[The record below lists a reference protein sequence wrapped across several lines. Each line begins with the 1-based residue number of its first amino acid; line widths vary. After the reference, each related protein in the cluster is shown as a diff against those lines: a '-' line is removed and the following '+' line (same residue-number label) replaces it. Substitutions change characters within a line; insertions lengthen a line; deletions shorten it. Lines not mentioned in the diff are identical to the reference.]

1 VERIIKTVE
10 QKIVKFILDKKLVNP
25 GDSLLVALSGGPD
38 SVFLLEFLL
47 KYKKRFNINV
57 AAFHLNHN
65 MRGREAGI
73 DEEFCK
79 ALAVKK
85 GVRFYSSSKNVKLF
99 AKRHRISLEE
109 AGRELRYR
117 ELFKIAKR
125 NDFTKIAT
133 AHNADDNTE
142 TVLLNLIKGAGLKG
156 LSGIPEKR
164 DKIIRPILIL
174 SKEEILSYLNKKKI
188 SYRTDSS
195 NFESD
200 YQRNY
205 IRNEIIPLIK
215 KKLNP
220 QFDSAILK
228 TSEIMKNI
236 SSFVEDQI
244 QSALQKTVVYKNRKI
259 VIDLRRLEEYDA
271 RFYGDLFRKAAKKY
285 FDVELENVNISD
297 LKKLVTKQ
305 TGKEVEFEK
314 GIIAIKER
322 NSIIIQQKR
331 KQKKKI
337 EQIQLNIG
345 EKKQFERNTL
355 IIGRR
360 NRKNIHYDNS
370 GKREYIA
377 ADKLKGSLIL
387 RRWTDGD
394 RFYPLGMKHSKKVS
408 DFLNENKVESHK
420 KKKQLVVTNSGN
432 IVWVVGMRIDER
444 YKITVRTKDVL
455 ELCLT

>member
-1 VERIIKTVE
+1 
-10 QKIVKFILDKKLVNP
+10 
-25 GDSLLVALSGGPD
+25 
-38 SVFLLEFLL
+38 
-47 KYKKRFNINV
+47 
-57 AAFHLNHN
+57 
-65 MRGREAGI
+65 
-73 DEEFCK
+73 
-79 ALAVKK
+79 
-85 GVRFYSSSKNVKLF
+85 
-99 AKRHRISLEE
+99 
-109 AGRELRYR
+109 
-117 ELFKIAKR
+117 
-125 NDFTKIAT
+125 
-133 AHNADDNTE
+133 
-142 TVLLNLIKGAGLKG
+142 
-156 LSGIPEKR
+156 
-164 DKIIRPILIL
+164 
-174 SKEEILSYLNKKKI
+174 
-188 SYRTDSS
+188 
-195 NFESD
+195 
-200 YQRNY
+200 
-205 IRNEIIPLIK
+205 
-215 KKLNP
+215 
-220 QFDSAILK
+220 
-228 TSEIMKNI
+228 MKNI

-322 NSIIIQQKR
+322 NSIIIQQK
-331 KQKKKI
+331 
-337 EQIQLNIG
+337 
-345 EKKQFERNTL
+345 
-355 IIGRR
+355 
-360 NRKNIHYDNS
+360 S
-370 GKREYIA
+370 IA